1 MSWSREGNMK
11 RFLKKFFLL
20 CFLLLVVSCASKPA
34 ILPTPEWRYEKDAL
48 RLQLKSDPKLNLYED
63 SPHTLLLCVYQLG
76 DPNAF
81 NQLKEEK
88 EGVAKLLECGR
99 FDASVVSSKRL
110 VIQPGQDSTL
120 LLDRAENAKYIGIA
134 AGYYILQKD
143 RVVRL
148 QQIPVLEE
156 VKGWLSKTRTVKP
169 GMLNMELYLGP
180 QEILGLK
187 GK

>member
-1 MSWSREGNMK
+1 MSGSRGGNMK
-11 RFLKKFFLL
+11 RLLEKFFLL
-20 CFLLLVVSCASKPA
+20 CLLSLMVACASKPA
-34 ILPTPEWRYEKDAL
+34 VLPTPQWSYEKDAI
-48 RLQLKSDPKLNLYED
+48 RLLMKSDPKLNLFED
-63 SPHTLLLCVYQLG
+63 SPHALLLCVYQLA

-88 EGVAKLLECGR
+88 EGMAKLLECGR
-99 FDASVVSSKRL
+99 FDASVASSKRL
-110 VIQPGQDSTL
+110 VIQPGKDSTL
-120 LLDRAENAKYIGIA
+120 LLDRAENAKYVGIA

-148 QQIPVLEE
+148 QQIPVQVD
-156 VKGWLSKTRTVKP
+156 VKGWISKTRTTKP
-169 GMLNMELYLGP
+169 GMFDMELYLGP